1 MYMNQ
6 LTFLVFFVY
15 GLAFFG
21 MGITMAIESGRS
33 PALAQARVLRP
44 LAAFGLI
51 HGTHEWMESYLMQ
64 AEAFGTSLPG
74 WMPWLRL
81 GFLYASFTS
90 LFLYGFGNQ
99 PLPGV
104 IAAVRASLV
113 EKKLAPA
120 VVYELDS
127 ALNEWQNPYE
137 KKAPKPSKGQGDVA
151 LFVGDETHYLWPG
164 ALDSALKLLAALE
177 VDPVLIGVGRNN
189 GYLASSLGLHETAQS
204 LARATLDEL
213 KATGA
218 KRLLV
223 LSPGDYYTFSKL
235 YEERL
240 DIPWPEDV
248 ELLEVTTFLAEQLEM
263 GILKL
268 KQSTD
273 ETPYAYVD
281 PTQAVRVPS
290 RHDAPRKL
298 VNSVFPTSGREL
310 LWRRERAHPVGNT
323 ALQFTWPDI
332 AEKLTDAR
340 LQDALQCGAKTLI
353 SDDPGT
359 LHTLSEK
366 ADQFELRVQGL
377 YELLASHLV

>member
-1 MYMNQ
+1 MINQ
-6 LTFLVFFVY
+6 ELVNTTADNCRYCLMCRHLAPVELVTHKETFSPH
-15 GLAFFG
+15 GW
-21 MGITMAIESGRS
+21 GILIASER
-33 PALAQARVLRP
+33 R
-44 LAAFGLI
+44 GLI
-51 HGTHEWMESYLMQ
+51 EWNEDTVK
-64 AEAFGTSLPG
+64 A
-74 WMPWLRL
+74 
-81 GFLYASFTS
+81 LYAAPDN
-90 LFLYGFGNQ
+90 GNSQAHCVTDQ

-113 EKKLAPA
+113 KKKLAPA

-137 KKAPKPSKGQGDVA
+137 KKAPKPSKGKGEVA
-151 LFVGDETHYLWPG
+151 LFMGDEAQYLWPDVQ
-164 ALDSALKLLAALE
+164 DSALKLLAALE

-189 GYLASSLGLHETAQS
+189 GYLASSLGLHETAKS

-213 KATGA
+213 KATGS
-218 KRLLV
+218 KRMLV

-240 DIPWPEDV
+240 GISWPENV

-273 ETPYAYVD
+273 EKPYAYVD

-298 VNSVFPTSGREL
+298 LNAVLPTSGLEL

-340 LQDALQCGAKTLI
+340 LHDAHQSGAQNIIT
-353 SDDPGT
+353 DDPGT
-359 LHTLSEK
+359 LYKLSEK
-366 ADQFELRVQGL
+366 ADQYELRVQGL
-377 YELLASHLV
+377 YELLASHLA